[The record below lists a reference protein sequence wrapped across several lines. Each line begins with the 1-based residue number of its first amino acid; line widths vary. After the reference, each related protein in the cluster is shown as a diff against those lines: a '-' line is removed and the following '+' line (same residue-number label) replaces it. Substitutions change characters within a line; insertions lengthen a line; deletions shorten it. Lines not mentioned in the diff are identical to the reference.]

1 VKRVLLVLLA
11 LALTLSLAGV
21 ASAAAPKVPKTL
33 LLIESSSN
41 WNLILVTKL
50 TATVK
55 TAAGPVKIYAING
68 EQFVPNEA
76 GLESLPIVGTGHV
89 NDQGVFHFSVTG
101 SAQNNQFD
109 TDLWT
114 YHVEGK
120 LTLAT
125 STGTYMW
132 QNFSSAG
139 GHNISSGTLTVGN
152 TTDVTIP
159 YLTGG
164 GE

>member
-21 ASAAAPKVPKTL
+21 ASAAAPKVPKTF
-33 LLIESSSN
+33 LLIESPTN
-41 WNLILVTKL
+41 WNMILVTKL

-68 EQFVPNEA
+68 ERFMPDLP

-101 SAQNNQFD
+101 SAQHNTN
-109 TDLWT
+109 LYT
-114 YHVEGK
+114 YHIEGK

-132 QNFSSAG
+132 HSFSSG
-139 GHNISSGTLTVGN
+139 GYQNLFSGTLSVGN